1 MTDFTIDADIC
12 RAQTPPARLYT
23 DPAYHEAIRER
34 VFARSWQFVGDDLPL
49 RTPGE
54 VLPVTF
60 GEGILNEPLLL
71 VRGHDDRLRCMS
83 NVCTHRAALVVE
95 RGGRMPFLRCPYHGR
110 RWGLDGCFKSMPEFA
125 GVENFPTRDDD
136 LAPVALERWGPLLF
150 ASLAPHAP
158 FAEWIAEA
166 RARVGFLPLQEFRHA
181 PGRSRDYLV
190 QANWML
196 YIENYLEGFHIPYI
210 HAALTEALDF
220 GSYRTELHR
229 WSSLQLGVGR
239 GGDTC
244 FALPAGHPDEG
255 TPVAAY
261 YYWLFPNLMLNFYP
275 WGLSINV
282 VKPLAIDR
290 TRVSFISYVWDE
302 SKLEQGAG
310 AALDRVEREDEAVV
324 ESVQRGL
331 RSRLYGRGRYS
342 PRHEAGTH
350 HFHLLLQA
358 ALRGGA

>member
-1 MTDFTIDADIC
+1 
-12 RAQTPPARLYT
+12 
-23 DPAYHEAIRER
+23 
-34 VFARSWQFVGDDLPL
+34 
-49 RTPGE
+49 
-54 VLPVTF
+54 
-60 GEGILNEPLLL
+60 
-71 VRGHDDRLRCMS
+71 
-83 NVCTHRAALVVE
+83 
-95 RGGRMPFLRCPYHGR
+95 
-110 RWGLDGCFKSMPEFA
+110 
-125 GVENFPTRDDD
+125 
-136 LAPVALERWGPLLF
+136 
-150 ASLAPHAP
+150 
-158 FAEWIAEA
+158 
-166 RARVGFLPLQEFRHA
+166 
-181 PGRSRDYLV
+181 
-190 QANWML
+190 
-196 YIENYLEGFHIPYI
+196 
-210 HAALTEALDF
+210 
-220 GSYRTELHR
+220 
-229 WSSLQLGVGR
+229 
-239 GGDTC
+239 
-244 FALPAGHPDEG
+244 
-255 TPVAAY
+255 VAAY